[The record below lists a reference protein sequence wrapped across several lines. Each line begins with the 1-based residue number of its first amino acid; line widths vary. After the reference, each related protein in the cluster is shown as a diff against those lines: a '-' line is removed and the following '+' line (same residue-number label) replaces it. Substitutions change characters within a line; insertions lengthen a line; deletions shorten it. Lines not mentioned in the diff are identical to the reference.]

1 MNPITTIFEW
11 FSKLPIEIR
20 VEIAFFVLTL
30 LPDYQPKKIADTEHL
45 IANFNKWLLKDT
57 DSKLRTIGKTLMIR
71 AFINYTILT
80 KRFEKKD
87 LESTQE
93 LWRVVKRETVG
104 DDLMDI
110 IEQMEKNHLQKP
122 LRKRIWHHTL
132 NEWISLC
139 EGPLSDEYIE
149 KWQQSG

>member
-1 MNPITTIFEW
+1 MNPIRIIAEW

-20 VEIAFFVLTL
+20 AEIAFFVLTL
-30 LPDYQPKKIADTEHL
+30 LPDYQLQKIADTENL
-45 IANFNKWLLKDT
+45 IENFNEWLLKDT
-57 DSKLRTIGKTLMIR
+57 DSKLRSIGKVLLIR

-93 LWRVVKRETVG
+93 LWRVVKRETIG
-104 DDLMDI
+104 NDLLDI
-110 IEQMEKNHLQKP
+110 IELMEKNQSQMP
-122 LRKRIWHHTL
+122 LRKRHWHQTL

-139 EGPLSDEYIE
+139 EGPLSDENIA
-149 KWQQSG
+149 KW